1 MQLSKDAALAFGSPT
16 AFFSSA
22 PSGIRER
29 NIQCATITNRTRA
42 ILARC
47 GKHPLPRPPEPD
59 AVFHDTRKTISR
71 S

>member
-1 MQLSKDAALAFGSPT
+1 MQLSKDAALAFSSPT
-16 AFFSSA
+16 VFFSSA

-47 GKHPLPRPPEPD
+47 GKHPLPRPP
-59 AVFHDTRKTISR
+59 
-71 S
+71 